1 MSLSALPGVDWA
13 RYSSTAPGTATG
25 GWDLL
30 SGDGLPS
37 VARQQNG
44 SAPSA
49 PPLSLLT
56 GSDGLGGRHYL
67 PAASAEA
74 LSRHALLPAPEQRR
88 QSTAHQVL
96 QLAQRP
102 LYPDFDAT
110 PARPIDFGFARSDA
124 SKADAISA
132 PPMDRQ
138 FPDMEVSSH
147 LRWRQ
152 PVGLLS

>member
-13 RYSSTAPGTATG
+13 RYSSVTPGTANG

-30 SGDGLPS
+30 SGDGLPY
-37 VARQQNG
+37 ATQQQNG

-49 PPLSLLT
+49 PSLSLLT
-56 GSDGLGGRHYL
+56 DNGGFGGRYI

-88 QSTAHQVL
+88 QSTSHQVL

-102 LYPDFDAT
+102 LYPNFDAT
-110 PARPIDFGFARSDA
+110 PARLIDYGFTRSDA
-124 SKADAISA
+124 VPSA
-132 PPMDRQ
+132 SAGQQMSAGQVRPM
-138 FPDMEVSSH
+138 MTTAGV
-147 LRWRQ
+147 
-152 PVGLLS
+152 